1 MREKI
6 RVCHIITKMVYGGAS
21 LGTLHLAGKLSPDVF
36 QNTIICGA
44 QSNEEGNL
52 LHLVSGNNL
61 SIIVLPEMIREI
73 NPIKDI
79 KLFFKLTHL
88 IKKNKYSIVHTHGSK
103 AGVIGRLAA
112 AISRVP
118 AVLYTVHG
126 WGLKAAPLFIREMYI
141 FIESIL
147 AAITTKILFQTE
159 ADMKEASL
167 YRIGT
172 QDQYILV
179 GNGIDL
185 GPFIKYDAKRAR
197 EIRKELKLHKKKVVG
212 TVGRVSPAKNP
223 IGFINIAKKLLKEKK
238 NVIFLFAGGGEML
251 NEMREQ
257 VRNFHLGKDII
268 FLGVRRDIPEL
279 LSNFDIFILPS
290 LWEGMPR
297 SVIEALAL
305 SKPVVAH
312 RVGGLEEIIKDGENG
327 FIISLNQTNK
337 FVEAISFLLE
347 NPATCKRMGRTG
359 KVTVQKYDF
368 SHVVEKTESLYLQL
382 FSWVNPKSLFKNLH

>member
-1 MREKI
+1 MAKQI

-21 LGTLHLAGKLSPDVF
+21 LGTLNLAEKLSPVRF

-44 QSNEEGNL
+44 QSSEEGNL
-52 LHLVSGNNL
+52 LEAVSDSNINV
-61 SIIVLPEMIREI
+61 IVLPEIIREI

-79 KLFFKLTHL
+79 KMFFKLIHL
-88 IKKNKYSIVHTHGSK
+88 IRKHKYSIVHTHGSK

-112 AISRVP
+112 AMARAP

-126 WGLKAAPLFIREMYI
+126 WGLKAAPLFVRELFRVLEGM
-141 FIESIL
+141 L
-147 AAITTKILFQTE
+147 ATVTTKILFQTE
-159 ADMKEASL
+159 ADMQEAAI
-167 YRIGT
+167 YRVGKR
-172 QDQYILV
+172 DQYILV

-185 GPFIKYDAKRAR
+185 GPFFKHDRKKAR
-197 EIRKELKLHKKKVVG
+197 EIRQELKLAGKKVVG

-223 IGFINIAKKLLKEKK
+223 AGFVNIAKGVLNEKEG
-238 NVIFLFAGGGEML
+238 VVFLFAGGGEML
-251 NEMREQ
+251 DEMREQ
-257 VRNFHLGKDII
+257 VKKAGLENDIV

-312 RVGGLEEIIKDGENG
+312 RVGGLEEIIRDGENG
-327 FIISLNQTNK
+327 VIISLNRTAE
-337 FVEAISFLLE
+337 FVESLKFLLE
-347 NPATCKRMGRTG
+347 NPAVCRKMGARG
-359 KVTVQKYDF
+359 KMTARRYDA
-368 SHVVEKTESLYLQL
+368 SSVVEKTEALYYQL
-382 FSWVNPKSLFKNLH
+382 FSQSGQE